1 MDTLGVA
8 KHMTDL
14 YAVVGNPIG
23 HSKSPAIHQ
32 AFAEQ
37 TAQDLNYEARLFEL
51 ELFKQQAQ
59 AFFAA
64 GGKGLNVTVPFK
76 LDAWQFADILSKR
89 AQRAGSV
96 NTLMLGKDDKIYGDN
111 TDGVGLL
118 RDIVQN
124 HGGTLAKKRVLV
136 LGAGGA
142 VRGVLAIIL
151 AEKPKSLVIANR
163 TVSKAQ
169 TLADEFADLGKVS
182 AAGFEDLAG
191 QQFDLII
198 NGTAA
203 SLQGDLPP
211 LPDGILAA
219 EAWCYDMMYGAEET
233 VFNTWARQQGAA
245 KTIDGLGM
253 LVEQAAESFFM
264 WRHVR
269 PDTAP
274 VIDTLRSQLG

>member
-1 MDTLGVA
+1 
-8 KHMTDL
+8 MTDQ

-23 HSKSPAIHQ
+23 HSKSPAIHS
-32 AFAEQ
+32 AFAAQ
-37 TAQDLNYEARLFEL
+37 TGQDLNYEAMLFEL
-51 ELFKQQAQ
+51 DLFAEQAS
-59 AFFAA
+59 AFFGA

-76 LDAWQFADILSKR
+76 LDAWQFAEILSKR
-89 AQRAGSV
+89 AKRAGSV
-96 NTLMLGKDDKIYGDN
+96 NTLMIGKDEKIYGDN
-111 TDGVGLL
+111 TDGVGLV
-118 RDIVQN
+118 RDILEN
-124 HGGTLAKKRVLV
+124 HGGSISNKRVLV

-151 AEKPKSLVIANR
+151 AENPKALVIANR

-169 TLADEFADLGKVS
+169 SLADEFADLGNVS
-182 AAGFEDLAG
+182 ASGFEDLAG

-211 LPDGILAA
+211 LPEGILADG
-219 EAWCYDMMYGAEET
+219 AWCYDMMYGAEET
-233 VFNTWARQQGAA
+233 PFNAWACQQGAE

-264 WRHVR
+264 WRNVR

-274 VIDTLRSQLG
+274 VIADLRAQLG

>member
-1 MDTLGVA
+1 
-8 KHMTDL
+8 MTDQ

-23 HSKSPAIHQ
+23 HSKSPAIHS
-32 AFAEQ
+32 AFAAQ
-37 TAQDLNYEARLFEL
+37 TGQDLNYEAILFEL
-51 ELFKQQAQ
+51 DSFAEQAG
-59 AFFAA
+59 AFFGA

-76 LDAWQFADILSKR
+76 LDAWQFAEILSKR
-89 AQRAGSV
+89 AKRAGSV
-96 NTLMLGKDDKIYGDN
+96 NTLMIGKDEKIYGDN
-111 TDGVGLL
+111 TDGIGLI
-118 RDIVQN
+118 RDILEN
-124 HGGTLAKKRVLV
+124 HGGSIANKRVLV

-151 AEKPKSLVIANR
+151 AETPKALVIANR

-169 TLADEFADLGKVS
+169 DLADEFNDLGAVS
-182 AAGFEDLAG
+182 AAGFEELAG
-191 QQFDLII
+191 EQFDFVI

-211 LPDGILAA
+211 LPEGLLAGN
-219 EAWCYDMMYGAEET
+219 AWCYDMMYGAEET
-233 VFNTWARQQGAA
+233 PFNAWARQQGAA

-274 VIDTLRSQLG
+274 VIADLRAQLG

>member
-1 MDTLGVA
+1 
-8 KHMTDL
+8 MTDQ

-23 HSKSPAIHQ
+23 HSKSPAIHS
-32 AFAEQ
+32 AFAAQ
-37 TAQDLNYEARLFEL
+37 TGQDLNYEAMLFEL
-51 ELFKQQAQ
+51 NLFAEQAG
-59 AFFAA
+59 AFFGA

-76 LDAWQFADILSKR
+76 LDAWQFAEILSKR
-89 AQRAGSV
+89 AKRAGSV
-96 NTLMLGKDDKIYGDN
+96 NTLMIGKDEKIYGDN
-111 TDGVGLL
+111 TDGVGLV
-118 RDIVQN
+118 RDILEN
-124 HGGTLAKKRVLV
+124 HGGSITNKRVLV

-151 AEKPKSLVIANR
+151 AENPEILVIANR

-169 TLADEFADLGKVS
+169 DLADEFKDLGTVS
-182 AAGFEDLAG
+182 AAGFEELAG
-191 QQFDLII
+191 EQFDLVI

-211 LPDGILAA
+211 LPEGILPDG
-219 EAWCYDMMYGAEET
+219 AWCYDMMYGAEET
-233 VFNTWARQQGAA
+233 PFNAWAREQGAE

-274 VIDTLRSQLG
+274 VIADLRAQLG

>member
-1 MDTLGVA
+1 V
-8 KHMTDL
+8 TDS

-23 HSKSPAIHQ
+23 HSKSPAIHA

-37 TAQDLNYEARLFEL
+37 TGQDLSYDATLFEL
-51 ELFKQQAQ
+51 EHFAEQAS
-59 AFFAA
+59 AFFNG

-76 LDAWQFADILSKR
+76 LDAWQLADVLSNR
-89 AQRAGSV
+89 AKRAGSV
-96 NTLMLGKDDKIYGDN
+96 NTLMQGKDDKIYGDN
-111 TDGVGLL
+111 TDGVGLV
-118 RDIVQN
+118 RDILAN
-124 HGGTLAKKRVLV
+124 HSGSIAGKRILV

-151 AEKPKSLVIANR
+151 AEKPTSLVIANR

-169 TLADEFADLGKVS
+169 TLADEFADLGRVS
-182 AAGFEDLAG
+182 ACSFDALAG
-191 QQFDLII
+191 KKFDLVI

-211 LPDGILAA
+211 LPNGILAA
-219 EAWCYDMMYGAEET
+219 GAWCYDMMYGAQET
-233 VFNTWARQQGAA
+233 VFNVWARQQGAA
-245 KTIDGLGM
+245 KTMDGLGM

-264 WRHVR
+264 WRHVK

-274 VIDTLRSQLG
+274 VIAKLRAQLS

>member
-1 MDTLGVA
+1 
-8 KHMTDL
+8 MTDY
-14 YAVVGNPIG
+14 YAVAGNPIG
-23 HSKSPAIHQ
+23 HSKSPAIHS
-32 AFAEQ
+32 AFAAQ
-37 TAQDLNYEARLFEL
+37 TDQDLNYEAMLFEL
-51 ELFKQQAQ
+51 DMFAEQAR
-59 AFFAA
+59 AFFSA

-89 AQRAGSV
+89 AKRAGSV
-96 NTLMLGKDDKIYGDN
+96 NTLMIGKDEKIYGDN
-111 TDGVGLL
+111 TDGVGLV
-118 RDIVQN
+118 RDIIEN
-124 HGGTLAKKRVLV
+124 HNGRIADKRVLV

-142 VRGVLAIIL
+142 VRGVLAVIL
-151 AEKPKSLVIANR
+151 AENPRSLVIANR
-163 TVSKAQ
+163 TVAKAQ
-169 TLADEFADLGKVS
+169 TLADEFADLGVVCAS
-182 AAGFEDLAG
+182 GFEDLAG

-211 LPDGILAA
+211 LPEGILADG
-219 EAWCYDMMYGAEET
+219 AWCYDMMYGAEET
-233 VFNTWARQQGAA
+233 PFNAWARQRGAE

-274 VIDTLRSQLG
+274 VISAIRAQLG

>member
-1 MDTLGVA
+1 V
-8 KHMTDL
+8 TDL

-23 HSKSPAIHQ
+23 HSKSPAIHR
-32 AFAEQ
+32 AFAEH
-37 TAQDLNYEARLFEL
+37 TGQDLSYDATLFEL
-51 ELFKQQAQ
+51 DSFAEQAS
-59 AFFAA
+59 AFFDA

-76 LDAWQFADILSKR
+76 LDAWQLAEVLSKR

-96 NTLMLGKDDKIYGDN
+96 NTLMQGKDDKIYGDN
-111 TDGVGLL
+111 TDGVGLV
-118 RDIVQN
+118 RDILQN
-124 HGGTLAKKRVLV
+124 HEGKIAKKRVLV

-142 VRGVLAIIL
+142 VRGVMAIIL
-151 AEKPKSLVIANR
+151 AEKPKSLMIANR

-182 AAGFEDLAG
+182 ARGFEALAG
-191 QQFDLII
+191 QQFDLVI

-203 SLQGDLPP
+203 SLHGDLPP
-211 LPDGILAA
+211 LPDGILADG
-219 EAWCYDMMYGAEET
+219 AWCYDMMYGAEET
-233 VFNTWARQQGAA
+233 VFNTWACQQGAA
-245 KTIDGLGM
+245 KTMDGLGM

-274 VIDTLRSQLG
+274 VIAQLRAQLS

>member
-1 MDTLGVA
+1 MDIVVS
-8 KHMTDL
+8 DQ

-23 HSKSPAIHQ
+23 HSKSPAIHA

-37 TAQDLNYEARLFEL
+37 TGQNLSYDATLFEL
-51 ELFKQQAQ
+51 EHFAEQAN
-59 AFFAA
+59 AFFNV

-76 LDAWQFADILSKR
+76 LDAWQLADVLSNR
-89 AQRAGSV
+89 AKRAGSV
-96 NTLMLGKDDKIYGDN
+96 NTLMQGKDDKIYGDN
-111 TDGVGLL
+111 TDGVGLV
-118 RDIVQN
+118 RDILDN
-124 HGGTLAKKRVLV
+124 HRGSIADKRVLV

-151 AEKPKSLVIANR
+151 AEHPQSLVIANR
-163 TVSKAQ
+163 TVNKAQ
-169 TLADEFADLGKVS
+169 TLAEEFCDLGKVS
-182 AAGFEDLAG
+182 ASSFEALAG
-191 QQFDLII
+191 QQFDLVI

-219 EAWCYDMMYGAEET
+219 DSWCYDMMYGAEET

-245 KTIDGLGM
+245 KTMDGLGM

-264 WRHVR
+264 WRHIK

-274 VIDTLRSQLG
+274 VIAKLRAQLS

>member
-1 MDTLGVA
+1 
-8 KHMTDL
+8 MTDQ

-23 HSKSPAIHQ
+23 HSKSPAIHA

-37 TAQDLNYEARLFEL
+37 TEQDLNYEALLFEL
-51 ELFKQQAQ
+51 DLFKEQAQ

-96 NTLMLGKDDKIYGDN
+96 NTLMIGKDDKIYGDN
-111 TDGVGLL
+111 TDGVGLV

-124 HGGTLAKKRVLV
+124 HGGNIAKKRVLV

-151 AEKPKSLVIANR
+151 AENPKSLVIANR

-169 TLADEFADLGKVS
+169 TLADEFADLGEIS
-182 AAGFEDLAG
+182 ALGFDELAG
-191 QQFDLII
+191 QQFDLVI

-219 EAWCYDMMYGAEET
+219 NAWCYDMMYGAEET
-233 VFNTWARQQGAA
+233 VFNAWARDQGAE
-245 KTIDGLGM
+245 KTMDGLGM

-269 PDTAP
+269 PNTTA
-274 VIDTLRSQLG
+274 VIESLRAQLG